1 MGCWSERWQERRAA
15 SLVIASACAEACT
28 VAGRA
33 ARAVESAMVAAAN
46 LVEVAALVGD
56 TARATMLGALMSGQS
71 LTGGE
76 LAFLAHVSRSTASE
90 HLTKLVEARLIAV
103 TRRRR
108 FNYYRIASPLVAQ
121 MLESIKVVAAIEM
134 PPRYQPRSL
143 RDDAMRFAR
152 TCYDH
157 LAGVA
162 AVAIAD
168 ALVARDYIVLG
179 DDGGEVTLGR
189 RAFPRR
195 FRCRF
200 VGAVAWP
207 PDFLPAVPGLERT
220 AISHRRS
227 RGRRNLPVL
236 LQRGWFVRDRD
247 SRALRLTPAGAAGL
261 YASFGVDLNGAQ
273 PENSAAPSVGKPAKL
288 VTAV

>member
-1 MGCWSERWQERRAA
+1 
-15 SLVIASACAEACT
+15 
-28 VAGRA
+28 
-33 ARAVESAMVAAAN
+33 MVAAAN

-108 FNYYRIASPLVAQ
+108 FSYYRIASPLVAQ
-121 MLESIKVVAAIEM
+121 MLESIKVVAAIEV

-143 RDDAMRFAR
+143 RDDATRFAR

-157 LAGVA
+157 LAGVV

-168 ALVARDYIVLG
+168 ALVARDYVVLG
-179 DDGGEVTLGR
+179 DDGGEVTPAGARFLGDFG
-189 RAFPRR
+189 ADL
-195 FRCRF
+195 
-200 VGAVAWP
+200 AVAIARS
-207 PDFLPAVPGLERT
+207 PDLLPACLDWSERRL
-220 AISHRRS
+220 SHWWSRR
-227 RGRRNLPVL
+227 RRNLPVL
-236 LQRGWFVRDRD
+236 
-247 SRALRLTPAGAAGL
+247 SAARLVCARTRQPGAAIDARGRRGIVCQFWGG
-261 YASFGVDLNGAQ
+261 S
-273 PENSAAPSVGKPAKL
+273 
-288 VTAV
+288 